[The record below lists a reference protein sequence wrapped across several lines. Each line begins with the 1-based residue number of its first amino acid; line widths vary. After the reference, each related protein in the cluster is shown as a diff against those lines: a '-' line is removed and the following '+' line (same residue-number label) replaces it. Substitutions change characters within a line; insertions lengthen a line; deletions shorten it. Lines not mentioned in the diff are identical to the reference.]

1 MQKNKHLYDS
11 IEALRKYST
20 EKKIITTKLC
30 IWQVINEYF
39 SVFNRAQEFH
49 GTELL
54 LIKRFGDILKSFDMD
69 NGIKGP
75 IFFFCYT
82 LTDNYHEVQKTIHD
96 NLAIP

>member
-20 EKKIITTKLC
+20 EKRISHNQAMHIG
-30 IWQVINEYF
+30 QVINEYF

-69 NGIKGP
+69 NGINFAQL
-75 IFFFCYT
+75 FFSF
-82 LTDNYHEVQKTIHD
+82 LLHLD
-96 NLAIP
+96 